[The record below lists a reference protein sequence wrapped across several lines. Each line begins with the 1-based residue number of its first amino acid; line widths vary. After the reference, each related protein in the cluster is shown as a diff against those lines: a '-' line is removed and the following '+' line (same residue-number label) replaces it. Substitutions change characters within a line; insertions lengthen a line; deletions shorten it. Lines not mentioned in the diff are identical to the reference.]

1 MLLRQKLLV
10 LSSIF
15 SLAIFSLTSTVFAQA
30 AGKEWAFDVYLDKN
44 KIGQHSFK
52 LSDSG
57 DLLSEA
63 DFKIKIVFITAYTYH
78 HVSKEQWKATE
89 QSKDSCLTKLEADTI
104 ENKVVSKVNG
114 QVNNGKFELK
124 AKVGKDEKVQSLPE
138 CVMTFA
144 YWNPKILTQTKLL
157 NPQNGDYLKAN
168 FKLIGDEKIEVNGEQ
183 KSAKH
188 YHLFANSAEANAD
201 TKPKL
206 NIDLWYD
213 NNNDWLALKSITPEG
228 YTISYK
234 RK

>member
-1 MLLRQKLLV
+1 MLLSHKLLA
-10 LSSIF
+10 LSSVFTLLSIPV
-15 SLAIFSLTSTVFAQA
+15 AHATS
-30 AGKEWAFDVYLDKN
+30 KEWAFDVYLDKN
-44 KIGQHSFK
+44 KIGEHNFK
-52 LSDSG
+52 LTDSG

-63 DFKIKIVFITAYTYH
+63 DFKVKVVFVTAYTYH
-78 HVSKEQWKATE
+78 HVSKEQWK
-89 QSKDSCLTKLEADTI
+89 DNCLARLDADTL
-104 ENKVVSKVNG
+104 ENKVASKVDG
-114 QVNNGKFELK
+114 QVANGKFELK
-124 AKVGKDEKVQSLPE
+124 AKNGKNEIAQSLPE

-144 YWNPKILTQTKLL
+144 YWNPKIFTQTKLL

-168 FKLIGDEKIEVNGEQ
+168 FKLVGDEKIEVNGEQ

-188 YHLFANSAEANAD
+188 YHLFANSAEANAEK
-201 TKPKL
+201 KPKL

>member
-1 MLLRQKLLV
+1 MLMRHKLV
-10 LSSIF
+10 ILSSIF
-15 SLAIFSLTSTVFAQA
+15 SLLSTVFAHA

-52 LSDSG
+52 LSDSSLSNSS

-63 DFKIKIVFITAYTYH
+63 DFKVKVVFITAYNYH
-78 HVSKEQWKATE
+78 HVSKEQWK
-89 QSKDSCLTKLEADTI
+89 DNCLIKLDADTL
-104 ENKVVSKVNG
+104 ENKVVSKVSG
-114 QVNNGKFELK
+114 QLTNGKFELK
-124 AKVGKDEKVQSLPE
+124 GKVGKDEKVQSLPE

-188 YHLFANSAEANAD
+188 YHLFANSSEANAD
-201 TKPKL
+201 AKPKL

>member
-1 MLLRQKLLV
+1 MLRQKLLILSSV
-10 LSSIF
+10 LSLLST
-15 SLAIFSLTSTVFAQA
+15 AIAHASA
-30 AGKEWAFDVYLDKN
+30 KEWDFDVYLDKN

-63 DFKIKIVFITAYTYH
+63 DFKVKVVFITAYTYH
-78 HVSKEQWKATE
+78 HVSKEQWK
-89 QSKDSCLTKLEADTI
+89 DNCLTQLDADTI

-114 QVNNGKFELK
+114 QLTNGKFELK
-124 AKVGKDEKVQSLPE
+124 AKVGKEEKTQSLPE

-183 KSAKH
+183 KAAKH

-201 TKPKL
+201 KKPKL

>member
-1 MLLRQKLLV
+1 MLLRQKALV
-10 LSSIF
+10 LCLVYGLF
-15 SLAIFSLTSTVFAQA
+15 STVFAHA
-30 AGKEWAFDVYLDKN
+30 AAKEWAFDVYLDKN

-63 DFKIKIVFITAYTYH
+63 DFKVKVVFITAYNYH
-78 HVSKEQWKATE
+78 HESKEHWV
-89 QSKDSCLTKLEADTI
+89 DNCLNKLEADTV
-104 ENKVVSKVNG
+104 ENKVISKTTG
-114 QVNNGKFELK
+114 QVTNGKFELK
-124 AKVGKDEKVQSLPE
+124 ARVGEDEKAQSLSA

-168 FKLIGDEKIEVNGEQ
+168 FKLVGEEKIEVNGEQ

-188 YHLFANSAEANAD
+188 YHLFANSAEANVD

-206 NIDLWYD
+206 SIDLWYD

>member
-1 MLLRQKLLV
+1 MLLRHKLVV
-10 LSSIF
+10 LSSVF
-15 SLAIFSLTSTVFAQA
+15 SLFSTAFAHA
-30 AGKEWAFDVYLDKN
+30 AGKEWDFDVYLDKN

-63 DFKIKIVFITAYTYH
+63 DFKVKVVFITAYNYH
-78 HVSKEQWKATE
+78 HVSKEQWK
-89 QSKDSCLTKLEADTI
+89 DNCLTKLDADTL
-104 ENKVVSKVNG
+104 ENKVASQVNG
-114 QVNNGKFELK
+114 QVADGKFELK
-124 AKVGKDEKVQSLPE
+124 AKIGKDEKVQSLPE

-168 FKLIGDEKIEVNGEQ
+168 FKLVGEEKIEVNGEQ

-188 YHLFANSAEANAD
+188 YHLFANSAETNAEK
-201 TKPKL
+201 KPKL

-213 NNNDWLALKSITPEG
+213 NNNDWLALKSMTPEG